1 MISVKCTLGNTCNS
15 GESWLKLK
23 TKLDEILLYRNS
35 KYVDSGQYFE
45 ITSKLSSTWNDL
57 PAPLK

>member
-23 TKLDEILLYRNS
+23 AKLDEILLYRNS

-45 ITSKLSSTWNDL
+45 ITSKLSS
-57 PAPLK
+57 A